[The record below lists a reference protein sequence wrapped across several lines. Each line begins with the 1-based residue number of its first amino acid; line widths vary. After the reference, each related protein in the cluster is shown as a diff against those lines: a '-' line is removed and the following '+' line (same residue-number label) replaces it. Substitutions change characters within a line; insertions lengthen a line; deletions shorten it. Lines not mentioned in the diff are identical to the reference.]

1 MSSDVTSKTP
11 AQIIDRDSLRSMPLP
26 EYSDEASKADYGK
39 LLVIAGSRRLP
50 GPAILAARAALRCG
64 CGTVRVAAPE
74 SIAIHIGVA
83 VPELMMIPLPETAN
97 GTASRAAYEIIEA
110 QYEPCDAIVLGPG
123 LDEHDE
129 TNELARLIA
138 SEASLPMLLDAQALL
153 AIASNKKLDFGASK
167 AARVLTP
174 HPGELSTLLG
184 RKTDDIQSQRE
195 KVAAGFARD
204 YDVTLVFKGRET
216 LVSAPDGTLLKNQ
229 AGTRGMGTAGSGDV
243 LAGAIGGLL
252 TQGMPPAHAAA
263 WGVHLHALA
272 GEAAQKELGD
282 DGMMARDFLEMLP
295 RVLRYMRAATDGKGT
310 KSRTGLRPIS

>member
-1 MSSDVTSKTP
+1 MSSTTTSKTTP
-11 AQIIDRDSLRSMPLP
+11 QTIDRDSLRTMPLP

-39 LLVIAGSRRLP
+39 LLIIAGSRRLP

-64 CGTVRVAAPE
+64 CGTVRVAAPA
-74 SIAIHIGVA
+74 SIATHIGVA
-83 VPELMMIPLPETAN
+83 VPELMMIPLPETAS
-97 GTASRAAYEIIEA
+97 GSASRQAYETIQA

-123 LDEHDE
+123 MDDDKE
-129 TNELARLIA
+129 TNELARRVA
-138 SEASLPMLLDAQALL
+138 SEAPLPLLLDAQALL
-153 AIASNKKLDFGASK
+153 AIAQNKKLDFGASR

-174 HPGELSTLLG
+174 HPGELGTLLG
-184 RKTDDIQSQRE
+184 RKVDELQSQRE
-195 KVAAGFARD
+195 KVAVSFARD

-216 LVSAPDGTLLKNQ
+216 LISAPDGTLLKNQ

-252 TQGMPPAHAAA
+252 TQGMTAAHAAA

-272 GEAAQKELGD
+272 GEAAQKEMGD

-295 RVLRYMRAATDGKGT
+295 RVLRYLRAATENKSSQ
-310 KSRTGLRPIS
+310 SRTGLRPA

>member
-1 MSSDVTSKTP
+1 MSSTTTSKATP
-11 AQIIDRDSLRSMPLP
+11 QTIDRDSLRTMPLP

-39 LLVIAGSRRLP
+39 LLIVAGSRRLP

-74 SIAIHIGVA
+74 SIATHIGVA
-83 VPELMMIPLPETAN
+83 VPELMMIPLPETAT
-97 GTASRAAYEIIEA
+97 GTASRQAYDIIEA
-110 QYEPCDAIVLGPG
+110 QFRSCDAVVLGPG
-123 LDEHDE
+123 LDEHEE
-129 TNELARLIA
+129 TDELARLIA
-138 SEASLPMLLDAQALL
+138 TEAPLPLLLDAQALL
-153 AIASNKKLDFGASK
+153 AIAKNKKLDFGASK

-184 RKTDDIQSQRE
+184 RKVDELQSQRE
-195 KVAAGFARD
+195 KVAVSFARD

-216 LVSAPDGTLLKNQ
+216 LISAPDGTLLKNQ

-252 TQGMPPAHAAA
+252 TQGMAAPHAAA

-272 GEAAQKELGD
+272 GEAAQKEMGD

-295 RVLRYMRAATDGKGT
+295 RVLRYLRGATEN
-310 KSRTGLRPIS
+310 KSAKTRTGLRPT